1 MLLLNEVWPSAFP
14 TGNGAKVLLAVQ
26 HTVVRL

>member
-14 TGNGAKVLLAVQ
+14 TGNGAKVLLALL
-26 HTVVRL
+26 HRAVRL